1 MNKNCFILTVTAL
14 FIALGMSQSVM
25 AKKIEYLGHYYNGKV
40 NKQKIPEGEGGIA
53 IGNVAVFGTFNA
65 NNITNAK
72 IEEDWIK
79 ISGAISF
86 DESDRI
92 TVKAGSNISST
103 VYLSSTIKYITDE
116 DNLKKKSMLVVSHVF
131 QKTLEKDSIVD
142 LASTHADFNVY
153 TKMGDFVPNPPTVI
167 SQVHAELVPI
177 EISYDILDISG
188 RRTGQTAKRQTKIY
202 KIEKKIEE
210 YRLDNYK
217 DEFGRIWN
225 VSGPQKNGVGCIG
238 KVVYPNGDYVETD
251 GWGDIK
257 DLEVKKNGFVIK
269 KDLIIFSDSVKIHFY
284 DSRKSNYIFRYNISD
299 SMIANATLGRID
311 IPQSKISKRSNKDIT
326 TLINEKISQVFA
338 DYKFAIDCYDSNMK
352 RFSGMYVYDGNDKVG
367 KFDIDEGKYVSY
379 KEQGA
384 EKAARDAARNKSI
397 ADFKK
402 KYGFDPS
409 VDNVRYVVKV
419 GRNLIGVVDDRNEW
433 ITKYHK
439 ELDRYYNTGIISIS
453 LEIDHGSRKCLKF
466 YYNGKYCG
474 YIWVNN
480 KTITSVTW
488 D

>member
-1 MNKNCFILTVTAL
+1 MKKRFLLMITTTAIML
-14 FIALGMSQSVM
+14 LGMSQNVM
-25 AKKIEYLGHYYNGKV
+25 AKKITYLGHYYNGKV
-40 NKQKIPEGEGGIA
+40 NKQKIPEGEGDIA
-53 IGNVAVFGTFNA
+53 IADVAILGTFNA
-65 NNITNAK
+65 NNITHAK

-92 TVKAGSNISST
+92 TVKAGSIISSN
-103 VYLSSTIKYITDE
+103 VYSSSSIKEIRSE
-116 DNLKKKSMLVVSHVF
+116 DDLKNNRWVMSHVF
-131 QKTLEKDSIVD
+131 QKKLKKDSIVD
-142 LASTHADFNVY
+142 LASTHADFYVS

-167 SQVHAELVPI
+167 SQVPAELVPI
-177 EISYDILDISG
+177 EISYDVKDIWG
-188 RRTGQTAKRQTKIY
+188 KKTGQTAKRQTKIY

-225 VSGPQKNGVGCIG
+225 VSGPQNNGVGCIG

-251 GWGDIK
+251 GWGDID

-269 KDLIIFSDSVKIHFY
+269 KGLIIFSDSVKIYFD
-284 DSRKSNYIFRYNISD
+284 DSRKSNYIFRYYISD
-299 SMIANATLGRID
+299 STIANATLGRID
-311 IPQSKISKRSNKDIT
+311 IPQSQISRLSNKDIT

-338 DYKFAIDCYDSNMK
+338 DYKFDINCYDSNMK
-352 RFSGMYVYDGNDKVG
+352 RFSGMDVYDGNDKVG

-379 KEQGA
+379 KEQRA
-384 EKAARDAARNKSI
+384 EKGARDASRNRSI

-409 VDNVRYVVKV
+409 VDNARYVVKV
-419 GRNLIGVVDDRNEW
+419 GRNLIGVVDERNAW
-433 ITKYHK
+433 IVKYHE
-439 ELDRYYNTGIISIS
+439 ELDRYGNTGIITVS
-453 LEIDHGSRKCLKF
+453 LEIDKGSRKCFKF
-466 YYNGKYCG
+466 YYNGYYCG

-488 D
+488 E

>member
-1 MNKNCFILTVTAL
+1 MNKKTIILSFVAL
-14 FIALGMSQSVM
+14 IIALGMSQSVM
-25 AKKIEYLGHYYNGKV
+25 AKKITYLGHYYNGKV

-53 IGNVAVFGTFNA
+53 IADVAVFGTFSA
-65 NNITNAK
+65 NNITNVK
-72 IEEDWIK
+72 IETDWIN

-103 VYLSSTIKYITDE
+103 VYLSSTMKYITTE
-116 DNLKKKSMLVVSHVF
+116 EKLKNGFGVVSHVF

-142 LASTHADFNVY
+142 LASTHADFSVS

-167 SQVHAELVPI
+167 SQVPAELVPI
-177 EISYDILDISG
+177 EISYDVKDIWG
-188 RRTGQTAKRQTKIY
+188 KKTGQTAKRQTKIY
-202 KIEKKIEE
+202 KIEKNIEE

-225 VSGPQKNGVGCIG
+225 VSGSPRNNGVGCIG
-238 KVVYPNGDYVETD
+238 KVVYPNGDYVETS
-251 GWGDIK
+251 GSGDIK
-257 DLEVKKNGFVIK
+257 DFEVKKNGFVIK
-269 KDLIIFSDSVKIHFY
+269 KNLIIFSDSVKIHFY

-299 SMIANATLGRID
+299 SMIPKAKLKYID
-311 IPQSKISKRSNKDIT
+311 IPQSKISKLSNKDIT
-326 TLINEKISQVFA
+326 TLINKKISQVFA
-338 DYKFAIDCYDSNMK
+338 DYYFEGDWYDNGKKFY
-352 RFSGMYVYDGNDKVG
+352 GMYVYAGNDKVG
-367 KFDIDEGKYVSY
+367 KFDKDEGKYVSY
-379 KEQGA
+379 KEQRS

-397 ADFKK
+397 AVFKK

-409 VDNVRYVVKV
+409 VDNARYVVKP
-419 GRNLIGVVDDRNEW
+419 GRNLIGVVDERNAW
-433 ITKYHK
+433 IVKYHK
-439 ELDRYYNTGIISIS
+439 ELDRYGNTGIISIS
-453 LEIDHGSRKCLKF
+453 LEIDHGARKCFKF
-466 YYNGKYCG
+466 YYNGNYCG